1 MEELD
6 VAAPG
11 AGAGRTRVGVDPADR
26 GLAGFRHRTP
36 PWVVR
41 TTEVSADWGSAFLG
55 RKTNLPWSFVA
66 RPDATLEE
74 PSGVIARS
82 RDSR

>member
-1 MEELD
+1 MWRHQEQVL
-6 VAAPG
+6 A
-11 AGAGRTRVGVDPADR
+11 
-26 GLAGFRHRTP
+26 GLASGSFQRTADSP
-36 PWVVR
+36 AFV
-41 TTEVSADWGSAFLG
+41 TERLRRLCALQRYRLTGASPFSAERPIW
-55 RKTNLPWSFVA
+55 PWSFVA